1 MKNWRNLLFLLG
13 FLGFCAWYG
22 GLWAYKTQYVEP
34 RTKLQDEIKQLE
46 KQKDQYVAG
55 ITTQQTMMQQLATRN
70 LYRRSLPTE
79 NAWLPT
85 GKAWTLYHSWLIEA
99 SNVCEFENPNV
110 NYRGVRLTNA
120 RSYMGSYYLT
130 ARTTLDNL
138 SRFLYEFYW
147 APYAHRITFLNI
159 EPIDNADL
167 VDIEIQIEGL
177 VIPSLT
183 DPNAA
188 YPLRDRLPDGYWPRL
203 SSGRLETYT
212 EPIDSRNLLQF
223 ARSGIDASDYARLT
237 GILIDGG
244 RPQFWFTNH
253 LNDRTLRYE
262 LNEQFR
268 VGSFIGKIVEVLDRD
283 VILETDGTSSRPG
296 MRWFL
301 SQGET
306 LADATAVPEEF

>member
-13 FLGFCAWYG
+13 FLGFCVWYG
-22 GLWAYKTQYVEP
+22 GTYAYKTRYVEP
-34 RTKLQDEIKQLE
+34 RESLRKEIEQLE
-46 KQKDQYVAG
+46 QQKTYFETNIRNQQYAL
-55 ITTQQTMMQQLATRN
+55 QQLDSRR
-70 LYRRSLPTE
+70 LYYRSLPTE
-79 NAWLPT
+79 NAWLLT

-99 SNVCEFENPNV
+99 SNVCDFENPDI
-110 NYRGVRLTNA
+110 NYRGARLTNA
-120 RSYMGSYYLT
+120 RSYLGSYYVS

-147 APYAHRITFLNI
+147 APYVHRITFLSI
-159 EPIDNADL
+159 VPIDNADL

-183 DPNAA
+183 DRNTT
-188 YPLRDRLPDGYWPRL
+188 YPLRDRLPESYWRRL

-223 ARSGIDASDYARLT
+223 ARSGIDASDYVRLT
-237 GILIDGG
+237 GIVIDRGQ
-244 RPQFWFTNH
+244 PEFWFTNH
-253 LNDRTLRYE
+253 LNDRTLRFK

-283 VILETDGTSSRPG
+283 VILETDGTFSRPG
-296 MRWFL
+296 MRWIL

-306 LADATAVPEEF
+306 LADATAVPDEF

>member
-22 GLWAYKTQYVEP
+22 GSWAYKTQFVEP
-34 RTKLQDEIKQLE
+34 RAKLSDEIKKLE
-46 KQKDQYVAG
+46 QQKTNFETN
-55 ITTQQTMMQQLATRN
+55 ITNQQTALQQLTTRN
-70 LYRRSLPTE
+70 LYRRSLPTG
-79 NAWLPT
+79 NAR
-85 GKAWTLYHSWLIEA
+85 TLYHSWLLEA
-99 SNVCEFENPNV
+99 SEACGFDDITV
-110 NYRGVRLTNA
+110 NDRQWRNTGFYSST
-120 RSYMGSYYLT
+120 GSYYLS

-147 APYAHRITFLNI
+147 APYVHRITFLNI
-159 EPIDNADL
+159 QPIDNADL

-183 DPNAA
+183 DPNAR
-188 YPLRDRLPDGYWPRL
+188 YPLRDQLPDGYWPRL

-223 ARSGIDASDYARLT
+223 ARSGIDASDYVRLT
-237 GILIDGG
+237 GIVIVGG
-244 RPQFWFTNH
+244 MPQFWFTNH
-253 LNDRTLRYE
+253 LNEQTLRFE

-268 VGSFIGKIVEVLDRD
+268 VGSFIGKIIEVLDRGD
-283 VILETDGTSSRPG
+283 VILETDGTYSRPG
-296 MRWFL
+296 MRWML